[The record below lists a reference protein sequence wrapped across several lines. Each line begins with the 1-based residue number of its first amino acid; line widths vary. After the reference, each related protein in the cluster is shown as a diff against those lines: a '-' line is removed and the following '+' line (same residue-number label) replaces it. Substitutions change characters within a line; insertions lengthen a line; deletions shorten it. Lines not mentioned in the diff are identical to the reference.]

1 MVEARY
7 QGKPVSSLPEEA
19 FAEGLSR
26 SGLSPVLLLASP
38 TTVPVT
44 TDERWWLA
52 KENVSG
58 HYGRIF
64 YAAVRELVIRSDI
77 ISVVRSIADENFTS
91 EHMGYFERLTSDEKE
106 VVYSD
111 YLRTLAEGGLTCTEK
126 NLVKLT
132 QDLYPIDATPDNI
145 RKLSTDRD
153 ALNELHI
160 DGMVL
165 FITGPAL

>member
-1 MVEARY
+1 MIDARY
-7 QGKPVSSLPEEA
+7 QGKPINSIPEVA

-64 YAAVRELVIRSDI
+64 YAAVRELVIRSEI
-77 ISVVRSIADENFTS
+77 LSAVGSISDENFTS
-91 EHMGYFERLTSDEKE
+91 EHMGYFERLRSDEKE
-106 VVYSD
+106 VVFSD
-111 YLRTLAEGGLTCTEK
+111 YLRTLAECGLTCTAN

-165 FITGPAL
+165 FITDPAL

>member
-1 MVEARY
+1 MSAGGSQRKTC
-7 QGKPVSSLPEEA
+7 QDITAG
-19 FAEGLSR
+19 F
-26 SGLSPVLLLASP
+26 
-38 TTVPVT
+38 
-44 TDERWWLA
+44 
-52 KENVSG
+52 
-58 HYGRIF
+58 F
-64 YAAVRELVIRSDI
+64 MVRELVIRSDI

-106 VVYSD
+106 VVFSD

>member
-1 MVEARY
+1 MIEARY
-7 QGKPVSSLPEEA
+7 QGKPINSIPEVA

-64 YAAVRELVIRSDI
+64 YAAVRELVIRSEI
-77 ISVVRSIADENFTS
+77 LSAVGSISDENFTS

-106 VVYSD
+106 VVFSD
-111 YLRTLAEGGLTCTEK
+111 YLRTLAECSLTCTAN

>member
-1 MVEARY
+1 MIDAHY
-7 QGKPVSSLPEEA
+7 QGKPINSIPEVA

-64 YAAVRELVIRSDI
+64 YAAVRELVIRSEI
-77 ISVVRSIADENFTS
+77 LSAVGSISDENFTS
-91 EHMGYFERLTSDEKE
+91 EHMGYFERLRSDEKE
-106 VVYSD
+106 VVFSD
-111 YLRTLAEGGLTCTEK
+111 YLRTLAECGLTCTAN

-165 FITGPAL
+165 FITDPAL

>member
-1 MVEARY
+1 MSAGGSQR
-7 QGKPVSSLPEEA
+7 K
-19 FAEGLSR
+19 
-26 SGLSPVLLLASP
+26 
-38 TTVPVT
+38 T
-44 TDERWWLA
+44 
-52 KENVSG
+52 
-58 HYGRIF
+58 
-64 YAAVRELVIRSDI
+64 VIRSDI

-106 VVYSD
+106 VVFSD

-126 NLVKLT
+126 NLVKLA

>member
-106 VVYSD
+106 VVFSD

-132 QDLYPIDATPDNI
+132 QDLWHCCKVSDEAAFCLIQRPYISKTLLTRRISPRGSP
-145 RKLSTDRD
+145 
-153 ALNELHI
+153 
-160 DGMVL
+160 
-165 FITGPAL
+165 

>member
-1 MVEARY
+1 MH
-7 QGKPVSSLPEEA
+7 PC
-19 FAEGLSR
+19 
-26 SGLSPVLLLASP
+26 
-38 TTVPVT
+38 
-44 TDERWWLA
+44 A
-52 KENVSG
+52 KDLTAD
-58 HYGRIF
+58 IF

-106 VVYSD
+106 VVFSD

>member
-1 MVEARY
+1 MRI
-7 QGKPVSSLPEEA
+7 
-19 FAEGLSR
+19 SR
-26 SGLSPVLLLASP
+26 P
-38 TTVPVT
+38 
-44 TDERWWLA
+44 R
-52 KENVSG
+52 
-58 HYGRIF
+58 
-64 YAAVRELVIRSDI
+64 
-77 ISVVRSIADENFTS
+77 
-91 EHMGYFERLTSDEKE
+91 HMGYFERLTSDEKE
-106 VVYSD
+106 VVFSD

-165 FITGPAL
+165 FYYRPCALIMEIIHAVLSLLRVKVTFF

>member
-64 YAAVRELVIRSDI
+64 Y
-77 ISVVRSIADENFTS
+77 FT
-91 EHMGYFERLTSDEKE
+91 MTPARYCAGLRQGLIQQ
-106 VVYSD
+106 VY
-111 YLRTLAEGGLTCTEK
+111 
-126 NLVKLT
+126 
-132 QDLYPIDATPDNI
+132 Q
-145 RKLSTDRD
+145 
-153 ALNELHI
+153 
-160 DGMVL
+160 
-165 FITGPAL
+165 

>member
-1 MVEARY
+1 MARK
-7 QGKPVSSLPEEA
+7 GKRVRTLRQDFLCCGAGVGHKVGYHLSSE
-19 FAEGLSR
+19 
-26 SGLSPVLLLASP
+26 
-38 TTVPVT
+38 
-44 TDERWWLA
+44 
-52 KENVSG
+52 
-58 HYGRIF
+58 
-64 YAAVRELVIRSDI
+64 
-77 ISVVRSIADENFTS
+77 SIADENFTS

-106 VVYSD
+106 VVFSD

>member
-1 MVEARY
+1 MIEARY
-7 QGKPVSSLPEEA
+7 QGKPINSIPEEA

-38 TTVPVT
+38 TRVPVT

-64 YAAVRELVIRSDI
+64 YAAVRELVIRSEI
-77 ISVVRSIADENFTS
+77 LSAVGSISDENFTS
-91 EHMGYFERLTSDEKE
+91 EHIGYFERLTSDEKE
-106 VVYSD
+106 VVFSD
-111 YLRTLAEGGLTCTEK
+111 YLRTLAECGLTCTAN

-132 QDLYPIDATPDNI
+132 QDLYPIDSTPDNI

>member
-1 MVEARY
+1 LRVTVKESSKVDEAALKVAGARGVIIRGNGV
-7 QGKPVSSLPEEA
+7 QVI
-19 FAEGLSR
+19 
-26 SGLSPVLLLASP
+26 
-38 TTVPVT
+38 
-44 TDERWWLA
+44 
-52 KENVSG
+52 
-58 HYGRIF
+58 YGP
-64 YAAVRELVIRSDI
+64 VRELVIRSDI

-106 VVYSD
+106 VVFSD